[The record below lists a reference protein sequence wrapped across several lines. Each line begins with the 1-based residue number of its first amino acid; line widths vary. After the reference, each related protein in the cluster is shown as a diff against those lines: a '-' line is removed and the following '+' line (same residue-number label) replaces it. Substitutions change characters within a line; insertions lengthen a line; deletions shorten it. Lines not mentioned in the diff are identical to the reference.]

1 MKPTFKAL
9 LIMTL
14 ALFTLTSCASLDTS
28 EKQGTAIGAGV
39 GAAAGAGLGAAIGR
53 DTKSAAIGAAI
64 GTAVGAIAGNRI
76 GAYMDRQEQ
85 ELRDA
90 LAYSEAAAIERE
102 QNVLMA
108 TFKGDVF
115 FDFDSADLKPGASDE
130 LDRTAR
136 VLNDFPATTILI
148 EGHTDQSG
156 SEDYNQMLSEKR
168 AESVKTALVARN
180 VNAARLQTVGFGE
193 SKPISSDPAQNRRV
207 TMVITPNS
215 AG

>member
-1 MKPTFKAL
+1 
-9 LIMTL
+9 MTL
-14 ALFTLTSCASLDTS
+14 ALFTLTSCASLETN

-64 GTAVGAIAGNRI
+64 GTAVGAITGNRI

-115 FDFDSADLKPGASDE
+115 FDFDSADLKPGAYDE

-136 VLNDFPATTILI
+136 VLNDFPATTIRI

-156 SEDYNQMLSEKR
+156 SEDYNQILSEKR
-168 AESVKTALVARN
+168 AESVKAALVARN
-180 VNAARLQTVGFGE
+180 VNAARLQTIGFGE

>member
-1 MKPTFKAL
+1 MRPIFKAL
-9 LIMTL
+9 LITTI
-14 ALFTLTSCASLDTS
+14 ALFTLNSCASLDTS

-39 GAAAGAGLGAAIGR
+39 GAAAGAGLGAAIGK
-53 DTKSAAIGAAI
+53 DAKSAAIGAAI

-76 GAYMDRQEQ
+76 GAYMDQQEQ

-115 FDFDSADLKPGASDE
+115 FDFDSAELKPGADDE
-130 LDRTAR
+130 LDRTAQ
-136 VLNDFPATTILI
+136 VLNNYPATTIRI

-156 SEDYNQMLSEKR
+156 SEAYNQTLSEKR
-168 AESVKTALVARN
+168 AESVKAAMVARN
-180 VNAARLQTVGFGE
+180 VSAARLQTVGFGE

>member
-9 LIMTL
+9 LLMTL
-14 ALFTLTSCASLDTS
+14 ALFTLTSCASLETN

-64 GTAVGAIAGNRI
+64 GTAVGAITGNRI

-115 FDFDSADLKPGASDE
+115 FDFDSADLKPGAYDE

-136 VLNDFPATTILI
+136 VLNDFPATTIRI

-156 SEDYNQMLSEKR
+156 SEDYNQILSEKR
-168 AESVKTALVARN
+168 AESVKAALVARN
-180 VNAARLQTVGFGE
+180 VNAARLQTIGFGE